1 MVISHLLT
9 AMHTE
14 VQQNDVLFPDKSL
27 GFWQGCL
34 KPPRYSIP
42 ESPGLV
48 PALFI
53 MAAQPMGGIYNQ
65 ARNVCINWLY
75 ITISSHLRMVYP
87 ASRVNKLNVFNFK
100 QAIAHD
106 AKYPSP
112 FIHNFDGY
120 STVGGWMITEK
131 HETPTYFS
139 PASRGTGMALW
150 TLAVQAR
157 DRCLVDPMFGMFV
170 RKRCGFQQT
179 CFHLYGDVV
188 SKSFQKM
195 TC

>member
-75 ITISSHLRMVYP
+75 ITISS
-87 ASRVNKLNVFNFK
+87 
-100 QAIAHD
+100 
-106 AKYPSP
+106 
-112 FIHNFDGY
+112 
-120 STVGGWMITEK
+120 VGGWMITEK